1 MMETR
6 ALMSTNESENRQ
18 LVEFLGREFARV
30 KERMCVG
37 VSLVQAPPGAR
48 GNELR
53 AWHRDESPD
62 LFDSLG
68 NVESLAQ
75 LMLDMAQR
83 EATSRGAGRHRFEVR
98 TAQHIGGGAKH
109 SFYLIVDPEED
120 LSGFEGGTD
129 PKDQIAQQMRH
140 TEWAIKAMLGLAQSN
155 TASYQQQIRSLAN
168 QNEQLYQDRARMIA
182 QLEAAQIEETE
193 RTMAMLSL
201 EKADERKDAI
211 LKQLLPLAPI
221 ALARFVSKG
230 APAGSGA
237 SALAP
242 VLKGLIKS
250 FKEPQLAKLGSI
262 LSVEQQLLFM
272 EAIRIVQDMDAAE
285 AKNAGTPPDGA
296 DAGAQAS
303 T

>member
-1 MMETR
+1 
-6 ALMSTNESENRQ
+6 MSTNESDNRQ
-18 LVEFLGREFARV
+18 LVEFLGREFGRA
-30 KERMCVG
+30 KERMCTG
-37 VSLVQAPPGAR
+37 VSLSQAPAGAR
-48 GNELR
+48 GSEIR
-53 AWHRDESPD
+53 AWHRDESPE

-68 NVESLAQ
+68 NVENLAQ
-75 LMLDMAQR
+75 QMLDMAQR
-83 EATSRGAGRHRFEVR
+83 EATSRGPGRHRFVVR
-98 TAQHIGGGAKH
+98 TTQHIGGGASH
-109 SFYLIVDPEED
+109 AFYLIVDPEED
-120 LSGFEGGTD
+120 FTGLDGGTD

-155 TASYQQQIRSLAN
+155 TASYQQQIRTLAN

-182 QLEAAQIEETE
+182 QLEASQIEEAE

-237 SALAP
+237 SALGP
-242 VLKGLIKS
+242 VLKNLIKS

-262 LSVEQQLLFM
+262 LNVEQQLLFM

-285 AKNAGTPPDGA
+285 AKNAAQSPDGS